1 MVQPSPCCMQY
12 CSQVVSKLAKT
23 PSLPQLLECIA
34 ELKAIGFNVPDYPAD
49 PKNAEEEKIKAT
61 YAKVLGS
68 DVNPAF
74 CKGVFKK
81 LHFFLSFQNYQV
93 TLASALLPQSR
104 RTPRILLRGLPP

>member
-68 DVNPAF
+68 DVNPVF
-74 CKGVFKK
+74 REGVFKK
-81 LHFFLSFQNYQV
+81 RHFFFSLQNYQV
-93 TLASALLPQSR
+93 TLTSALLPQSR
-104 RTPRILLRGLPP
+104 RTPRRLLRGLPL